1 MFLVVVVVWLVVVVG
16 RLVPEA
22 VVAEVGGIIVWVSF
36 DELVSVTLLVGTPVA
51 GERGAFP
58 SWDISVVMLDKSDP

>member
-58 SWDISVVMLDKSDP
+58 S